1 MRKHSIK
8 YEHLKAQLNSNE
20 DLIRSEL
27 NKVSKKFEK
36 EWYSKL
42 LGISFATIL
51 IGLGYYWFSPPKKSF
66 KKVKNKKNKAFGRG
80 YLRRGVY
87 KFVLNKMPKVF
98 EKIFKEIE
106 GVKKISD
113 D

>member
-42 LGISFATIL
+42 IGISFATIL

-106 GVKKISD
+106 GVKKIKD
-113 D
+113 

>member
-51 IGLGYYWFSPPKKSF
+51 IGLGYYWFSPPEKSTR
-66 KKVKNKKNKAFGRG
+66 KVKNKKNKAHRRR
-80 YLRRGVY
+80 YLRKGVY
-87 KFVLNKMPKVF
+87 KFVLNQMPQVF

>member
-1 MRKHSIK
+1 MSKHSVK
-8 YEHLKAQLNSNE
+8 YEHLKAQLKSNE

-42 LGISFATIL
+42 IGISFATIL

-66 KKVKNKKNKAFGRG
+66 KKVKNKKNKVFGRRH
-80 YLRRGVY
+80 LRRGVY
-87 KFVLNKMPKVF
+87 KFILNQMPSVF
-98 EKIFKEIE
+98 EKIFKKRE
-106 GVKKISD
+106 GVEKIKD
-113 D
+113 

>member
-27 NKVSKKFEK
+27 NKVSKKFEN
-36 EWYSKL
+36 EWYSIL
-42 LGISFATIL
+42 LGISLGSVL
-51 IGLGYYWFSPPKKSF
+51 IGLGYYWFSSPKKSLR
-66 KKVKNKKNKAFGRG
+66 KVKNKKNTAFGRR

-87 KFVLNKMPKVF
+87 KFVLNQMPKVF
-98 EKIFKEIE
+98 EKIFREIGE
-106 GVKKISD
+106 VKKTKD
-113 D
+113 

>member
-1 MRKHSIK
+1 MILI
-8 YEHLKAQLNSNE
+8 YLKAQLNSNE

-42 LGISFATIL
+42 IGISFATIL

-66 KKVKNKKNKAFGRG
+66 KKVKNKKNKAFWRG
-80 YLRRGVY
+80 YLRRRVY

-106 GVKKISD
+106 GVKKIKD
-113 D
+113 